1 MIKDIAR
8 KARQAS
14 VVMASLS
21 TGVKNNALATV
32 ANALAAAR
40 EDIVKANQL
49 DMEKARNEGISS
61 VLIKRLKFDSGKLQE
76 VIDGIHSVIR
86 LPDPAGR
93 VLHGV
98 ELDEG
103 LELRQVSCPIGVL
116 GIVFESR
123 PDAMVQISALAIKS
137 GNAILLK
144 GGSEAAGSNKT
155 LADIIGRAGVQAGLP
170 EGWLG
175 LMETRDDVTAMLD
188 LDEYIDLIIPRG
200 SNAFVK
206 YIMDNTRIPVLG
218 HADGICHVY
227 IDAKADLAKAVPVA
241 FDSKC
246 QYAAVCNA
254 METLLVDAKIASE
267 FLPRV
272 KAEYDKAGVELRGDD
287 KTRAIIDC
295 KPATPQDWATEY
307 NDMILSIKVVE
318 GLAEAIEHINQYG
331 SGHTDAIVTEDEQ
344 AAGKFMSLVDSANTF
359 WNCSTRFADGFRYGL
374 GAEVGI
380 STNKIHARGP
390 VGLEGLMIYK
400 WQLTGT
406 GQIVANY
413 AGENGKSFT
422 HKPL

>member
-21 TGVKNNALATV
+21 TEVRNNALATV

-40 EDIVKANQL
+40 EDIVKANQQ
-49 DMEKARNEGISS
+49 DMDQARHEGISP
-61 VLIKRLKFDSGKLQE
+61 VLIKRLKFDPGKLQE

-123 PDAMVQISALAIKS
+123 PDALVQISALAIKS

-155 LADIIGRAGVQAGLP
+155 LADIIARAGVQAGLP
-170 EGWLG
+170 DGWLG
-175 LMETRDDVTAMLD
+175 LLETREDVTAMLD
-188 LDEYIDLIIPRG
+188 LDDSIDLIIPRG

-254 METLLVDAKIASE
+254 METLLVDAKIAGE

-272 KAEYDKAGVELRGDD
+272 KAEYDKVGVELRGDD

-318 GLAEAIEHINQYG
+318 GVTEAIDHINQYG

-344 AAGKFMSLVDSANTF
+344 AAGKFMSLVDSANTS
-359 WNCSTRFADGFRYGL
+359 WNCSTRFADAFRYGL
-374 GAEVGI
+374 
-380 STNKIHARGP
+380 
-390 VGLEGLMIYK
+390 
-400 WQLTGT
+400 
-406 GQIVANY
+406 
-413 AGENGKSFT
+413 
-422 HKPL
+422 